1 MISFE
6 NCNCITGLKSLQGES
21 VDLLVTDPPYK
32 IVSGGAAA
40 NDGRQMS
47 GAISHESKLT
57 KQGKIFKYNDIK
69 FGEWLPEVYRVLKP
83 DTHAYI
89 MTNPRNL
96 KELWQEAEKAGFVWQ
111 QLIVWEKGNALPN
124 KFYLNSYELILM
136 LRKGGQRW
144 INNMGTKNILPVPNV
159 RNRNHPTA
167 KPVELM
173 QILIEN
179 STEKG
184 DTVLDPFVGGGATI
198 IACMQSG
205 RNFIGYE
212 IDKEYFDRATERIEA
227 VQAQIR
233 MEI

>member
-1 MISFE
+1 
-6 NCNCITGLKSLQGES
+6 
-21 VDLLVTDPPYK
+21 
-32 IVSGGAAA
+32 
-40 NDGRQMS
+40 
-47 GAISHESKLT
+47 
-57 KQGKIFKYNDIK
+57 
-69 FGEWLPEVYRVLKP
+69 
-83 DTHAYI
+83 
-89 MTNPRNL
+89 
-96 KELWQEAEKAGFVWQ
+96 
-111 QLIVWEKGNALPN
+111 
-124 KFYLNSYELILM
+124 
-136 LRKGGQRW
+136 
-144 INNMGTKNILPVPNV
+144 MGTKNILSVPNV